1 MIKLAPLY
9 PDVDFGIK
17 SCRGLKKAPGLLSD
31 EEENGSNTHIIDEP
45 IVVSEGDESTHE
57 LSNSHLDNTIDTDRT
72 GDTEVTELTTN
83 TDTTEVAEIEMLT
96 SEPLNTSIVSPLKDE
111 IKDQNKD
118 DDEDTLTEYGSDI
131 ISVSNDFDNMEM
143 DSNRTTKGIVK
154 KEIDRVKEDEI
165 QNLENTRQIKVN
177 EDENRY
183 KEDKDQKE
191 GSDTIFAFTETKDT
205 TNGTSTDI
213 TEADSLSDEAMKN
226 DSIAASLMN
235 GDKVKL

>member
-1 MIKLAPLY
+1 M
-9 PDVDFGIK
+9 
-17 SCRGLKKAPGLLSD
+17 
-31 EEENGSNTHIIDEP
+31 
-45 IVVSEGDESTHE
+45 
-57 LSNSHLDNTIDTDRT
+57 
-72 GDTEVTELTTN
+72 
-83 TDTTEVAEIEMLT
+83 
-96 SEPLNTSIVSPLKDE
+96 
-111 IKDQNKD
+111 
-118 DDEDTLTEYGSDI
+118 
-131 ISVSNDFDNMEM
+131 
-143 DSNRTTKGIVK
+143 
-154 KEIDRVKEDEI
+154 KEDEI

-183 KEDKDQKE
+183 KEDKNQKE